1 MVTSLGGIG
10 GATQYLRYPAAREG
24 AAQQQANPAPNAA
37 HPALANVV
45 GELNAV
51 TGPAQ
56 DMHVELDL
64 GGGKQAPASSA
75 IPVRSARSRWSTSRS
90 WPRCCGN
97 PGLCLPLPAAGWTKS
112 LRAVRPREARFVFAL
127 FPFPP

>member
-64 GGGKQAPASSA
+64 GGGKQGARIVSDSGTERP
-75 IPVRSARSRWSTSRS
+75 IPLEYVAQLAALLRQSGAV
-90 WPRCCGN
+90 
-97 PGLCLPLPAAGWTKS
+97 PAAAGG
-112 LRAVRPREARFVFAL
+112 RVDEIA
-127 FPFPP
+127 